1 MIMIYKCLALLYN
14 ILLVKIE
21 NIYSDMHKF
30 YVIVFYEIFVW
41 LGLLILS
48 SIIKEFSL
56 DLNVFTWL

>member
-30 YVIVFYEIFVW
+30 YVIVFYEIFLW